1 MNAVS
6 RSVFCKGLEGVR
18 IDAATYFVTGLPLI
32 LLMKK
37 CTTKD
42 RLMKTIPL
50 TLDEYEDIADRDEDH
65 FFDIKSKAI
74 SGRGI
79 QKIVVAFGNADGGEF
94 IIGIKDKKE
103 ASTASERW
111 DGFTDIEAMNS
122 SLQAVFDVK
131 PNADVRY
138 EFLTCEAH
146 AGYLLRISIEKA
158 SDVLSSPDGSVVQRH
173 GAQSISIKDP
183 ARIQQLAFAKGAS
196 SFEDKI
202 LTGVPTE
209 QITEAEELASFLQD
223 YSPKTDP
230 LEFVINQNL
239 VDFKTWEI
247 RAAAGLLFH
256 PSPSAIMPHK
266 CAVKV
271 TRYETREEDPERDHL
286 AAQMTVEG
294 PLFRLISETVDVVT
308 NMMSEVSVWTAEGM
322 GTLEYP
328 PEAIWETIVNAL
340 IHRDYSIS
348 DDIQIYIYDDRIDIN
363 SPGRLPG
370 YVTVNNIL
378 DARFSR
384 NQKIVRTL
392 NRYKEAPNKDLGE
405 GLNTAFQKM
414 KEFGLKDPEIFEHGN
429 YTVVRLPHT
438 PLATPGDAIMQFLE
452 INAQITNKQARDIT
466 GIRSENLVKR
476 EFYKLR
482 DAGLLEQIPEL
493 KGPKSAWRKPE

>member
-1 MNAVS
+1 MQTIA
-6 RSVFCKGLEGVR
+6 L
-18 IDAATYFVTGLPLI
+18 
-32 LLMKK
+32 
-37 CTTKD
+37 TTE
-42 RLMKTIPL
+42 
-50 TLDEYEDIADRDEDH
+50 EYEAIVDQEEGH

-74 SGRGI
+74 DGRGI

-94 IIGIKDKKE
+94 IIGVKDKKD
-103 ASTASERW
+103 APTACARW
-111 DGFTDIEAMNS
+111 DGFTDLEAMNS

-131 PNADVRY
+131 PNADARY
-138 EFLTCEAH
+138 EVLTCEPNV
-146 AGYLLRISIEKA
+146 GYLLRISIEKA
-158 SDVLSSPDGSVVQRH
+158 SVVLSTSDSRVVQRL
-173 GAQSISIKDP
+173 GAQSITIRDP
-183 ARIQQLAFAKGAS
+183 ERIQQLAFAKGAS
-196 SFEDKI
+196 SFEDTI
-202 LTGVPTE
+202 LTGLPTE
-209 QITEAEELASFLQD
+209 QITDAEELAWFLRD

-239 VDFKTWEI
+239 VDYKTWEV

-256 PSPSAIMPHK
+256 PAPSAIMPRK
-266 CAVKV
+266 CAVKI

-286 AAQMTVEG
+286 AEQVTVEG
-294 PLFRLISETVDVVT
+294 PLFRLIGETVNAVT
-308 NMMSEVSVWTAEGM
+308 EMMSEVKVWTADGM

-348 DDIQIYIYDDRIDIN
+348 DDVQIYIFDDRIDIH
-363 SPGRLPG
+363 SPGKLPG
-370 YVTVNNIL
+370 YVTVDNIL

-414 KEFGLKDPEIFEHGN
+414 KEFGLKDPEILEDGN

-452 INAQITNKQARDIT
+452 THDRITNRQARDIT

-482 DAGLLEQIPEL
+482 EAGLLEPIPEL

>member
-1 MNAVS
+1 
-6 RSVFCKGLEGVR
+6 
-18 IDAATYFVTGLPLI
+18 
-32 LLMKK
+32 
-37 CTTKD
+37 
-42 RLMKTIPL
+42 MKTIAL
-50 TLDEYEDIADRDEDH
+50 TVEEYEAIADQEEDH
-65 FFDIKSKAI
+65 FFDIKAKAI
-74 SGRGI
+74 DGRGI
-79 QKIVVAFGNADGGEF
+79 QKIVVAFGNADGGEL

-103 ASTASERW
+103 APTASARW

-131 PNADVRY
+131 PNADARY
-138 EFLTCEAH
+138 EFLTCEPH
-146 AGYLLRISIEKA
+146 TGYLLRISIEK
-158 SDVLSSPDGSVVQRH
+158 SPEVLFTNDNRVIQRH
-173 GAQSISIKDP
+173 GAQSITINDP
-183 ARIQQLAFAKGAS
+183 ARIQQLSFAKGAS
-196 SFEDKI
+196 SFEDTI

-209 QITEAEELASFLQD
+209 LITDAEELSLFLQD
-223 YSPKTDP
+223 LSPKTDP

-239 VDFKTWEI
+239 VDYKTWEV

-256 PSPSAIMPHK
+256 PSPSAIMPRK

-271 TRYETREEDPERDHL
+271 IRYETREEDPERDHL
-286 AAQMTVEG
+286 AEQVTVEG
-294 PLFRLISETVDVVT
+294 PLFRLIKQTIATVT
-308 NMMSEVSVWTAEGM
+308 RMMSEVKVWTAEGM
-322 GTLEYP
+322 GTLDYP
-328 PEAIWETIVNAL
+328 AEAIWETIVNAV

-348 DDIQIYIYDDRIDIN
+348 DDVQIYIFDDRIDIH

-392 NRYKEAPNKDLGE
+392 NRYREAPNKDLGE

-414 KEFGLKDPEIFEHGN
+414 KEFGLKSPEIFEQGN

-438 PLATPGDAIMQFLE
+438 PLATPGDAIMKFLE
-452 INAQITNKQARDIT
+452 SHDQITNRQARDIT

-482 DAGLLEQIPEL
+482 DVGLLEQIPEL
-493 KGPKSAWRKPE
+493 KGPKSAWRKPA